1 MRWAPLCIAMALVT
15 SALGAAGRDVLFRED
30 FNSLSEWKPLFFPK
44 IKRHS
49 IYEISGKEGERWLK
63 ASSDHSASALVCR
76 KSFSVYEYRRVRWRW
91 RVENVYRPADEE
103 DREGDDYP
111 LRVYVVFRYD
121 PRRADAFT
129 KLRYESAKLLY
140 GEYPPHGSLNYVWA
154 SNDHGLPIFASPYT
168 ERSKMMALRRGA
180 RHAGEWMVEE
190 VDVLA
195 DYRRAFGEDPPA
207 EAGVAVMSDSDNTGE
222 SSVSFIDFLEI
233 YR

>member
-1 MRWAPLCIAMALVT
+1 M
-15 SALGAAGRDVLFRED
+15 
-30 FNSLSEWKPLFFPK
+30 
-44 IKRHS
+44 
-49 IYEISGKEGERWLK
+49 
-63 ASSDHSASALVCR
+63 CR
-76 KSFSVYEYRRVRWRW
+76 KSFSVYEYGRARWRW

-103 DREGDDYP
+103 AREGDDYP
-111 LRVYVVFRYD
+111 LRVYIVFRYD

-168 ERSKMMALRRGA
+168 ERSKIVALRRGA
-180 RHAGEWMVEE
+180 RHAGEWMMEE

-207 EAGVAVMSDSDNTGE
+207 EAGVAVMNDSDNTGE